1 MGWTSRPVRGAA
13 IHRMA
18 RLSTSAPRVWK
29 MRLVLAF
36 CRPKPI
42 WMPKKPTHMFQ
53 IDHPLRRGRVAVG
66 SGASAVVIEP
76 RSEERRVGEGR
87 GRWGARPRPER
98 EAPPA

>member
-1 MGWTSRPVRGAA
+1 MIGWTISPVSGAA

-18 RLSTSAPRVWK
+18 SESTSAPSVWK

-53 IDHPLRRGRVAVG
+53 IASRVRRGRMMGNCMDVIVLLPLREKVA
-66 SGASAVVIEP
+66 
-76 RSEERRVGEGR
+76 GE
-87 GRWGARPRPER
+87 A
-98 EAPPA
+98 